1 MGLVTFVPF
10 LENDNVSESNTT
22 DFEVWPNPVSDG
34 SFTLTLENAKP
45 SKVVI
50 YNVNGQMVKTQRID
64 NSVNTIRIDT
74 MESGIYFV
82 ELKNDNGTK
91 VKKLIVK

>member
-1 MGLVTFVPF
+1 L
-10 LENDNVSESNTT
+10 
-22 DFEVWPNPVSDG
+22 
-34 SFTLTLENAKP
+34 
-45 SKVVI
+45 VI

-74 MESGIYFV
+74 MESGIYFI